1 MKAESHSVM
10 VSLVTIELLINTL
23 YVAIESQPFAAAPR
37 IVSLKIVE
45 LKYQELPICIESQD
59 VTD

>member
-10 VSLVTIELLINTL
+10 VSLVTMELLISIL
-23 YVAIESQPFAAAPR
+23 YVVIESQPFAAAPR

-45 LKYQELPICIESQD
+45 LKYQELPICIESHD
-59 VTD
+59 VRD

>member
-1 MKAESHSVM
+1 MKAESHSVI
-10 VSLVTIELLINTL
+10 VSLVTIELLINIL
-23 YVAIESQPFAAAPR
+23 YVVMESQPFTAAPR

-45 LKYQELPICIESQD
+45 LKYQKLPTCIESQD